1 MFLILYADDIVIFA
15 ESKTELQTSLDLLLK
30 YCNRWKLIVN
40 VYKTKMM
47 SFRKCGQLSRDTQF
61 FYNGNIVEI
70 VRKFTYLGVVF
81 SISGS
86 FTEAQNTLSGQ
97 ALKASFKMNTHLFK
111 FTSISVSHRIELFDK
126 LILPI
131 LNYASEVWGEVIE
144 RMHLQFMKKLL
155 ELNVQRRTI
164 LYTES

>member
-1 MFLILYADDIVIFA
+1 MILLFLLNV
-15 ESKTELQTSLDLLLK
+15 KELQTSLDLLLK

-155 ELNVQRRTI
+155 GVKRTTQND

>member
-1 MFLILYADDIVIFA
+1 MLYFQQVVP
-15 ESKTELQTSLDLLLK
+15 LLK
-30 YCNRWKLIVN
+30 HRKL
-40 VYKTKMM
+40 
-47 SFRKCGQLSRDTQF
+47 
-61 FYNGNIVEI
+61 
-70 VRKFTYLGVVF
+70 
-81 SISGS
+81 
-86 FTEAQNTLSGQ
+86 LSGQ
-97 ALKASFKMNTHLFK
+97 ALKAIFKMNKHLYK
-111 FTSISVSHRIELFDK
+111 FTSISVSHIIKLFDK